1 VAHLLGNRVRYAVL
15 GLLVV
20 GLTTVGCGSDGS
32 TEVAQGD
39 AVRVATDSLPAS
51 WDRSAML
58 SVQVPDGALG
68 VGWTSGTG
76 VVGSL
81 RDLEGRSVEGE
92 GDTSL
97 VAVSVALDS
106 SAVLAPAPARL
117 AVVGDPE
124 RQVVLLSGGERTE
137 LDVGSLA
144 SGHVLVAGVPDASDV
159 ALEVTFD
166 GVTQVVG
173 PQPDERQVPARAQ
186 SLYDGHPGDD
196 ASIECQPAA
205 ADVSCRADVT
215 WLPWVAST
223 GWAPEG
229 QLWPVVRVE
238 GSWPGSGG
246 APSVEATL
254 DGRTPLGQQ
263 DLGAPEEGFNHL
275 LVFPA
280 TSQHSSRLQL
290 DVAGAQGDKVSGGAT
305 LLALR

>member
-1 VAHLLGNRVRYAVL
+1 MAVL
-15 GLLVV
+15 GLLAVV
-20 GLTTVGCGSDGS
+20 LATAGCGGDD
-32 TEVAQGD
+32 TAEVAQGD
-39 AVRVATDSLPAS
+39 AVRVATDSVPAA

-68 VGWTSGTG
+68 VGWTSETD

-81 RDLEGRSVEGE
+81 RDLEGRSVESE
-92 GDTSL
+92 GDTRL

-117 AVVGDPE
+117 AVVGDPD
-124 RQVVLLSGGERTE
+124 RQVALLSGGERTE

-144 SGHVLVAGVPDASDV
+144 SGQVLVAGVPDASDV

-166 GVTQVVG
+166 GVSQVVG
-173 PQPDERQVPARAQ
+173 PQPDVRQVPPRARP
-186 SLYDGHPGDD
+186 LYDGHPGDD
-196 ASIECQPAA
+196 AAIECRHAT
-205 ADVSCRADVT
+205 ADVSCRADAT

-229 QLWPVVRVE
+229 ELWPVVRVE

-246 APSVEATL
+246 APSVDATL

-263 DLGAPEEGFNHL
+263 DLGAPDEGFNHL

-280 TSQHSSRLQL
+280 TGRQSSRLQL
-290 DVAGAQGDKVSGGAT
+290 DVTGAQGDTVSGGAT